1 MPLNIKKKM
10 PKISGHGQASIL
22 SEHEIIRI
30 RKALEIPWR
39 KLFWDVAR
47 FTGERWGAITAL
59 QVSDVYR
66 DAATRAPHEYITFRA
81 RTRKADPCGIKH
93 TRQVPVHPSLYEIL
107 KAYQPPSIGWLFPS
121 KHTLGDHITYETTYL
136 MLREALERCGLDRK
150 GISTHS
156 TRRTFITNLHN
167 KGIDLY
173 TLRQITGH
181 KDLEAL
187 SRYIES
193 DPERIKHAI
202 ACL

>member
-1 MPLNIKKKM
+1 M

-22 SEHEIIRI
+22 SEHEITRI
-30 RKALEIPWR
+30 RKVLTIPWQ

-59 QVSDVYR
+59 QVGDVYQ
-66 DAATRAPHEYITFRA
+66 DARLRRPHEYITFRA
-81 RTRKADPCGIKH
+81 RTRKADPDGTRH
-93 TRQVPVHPSLYEIL
+93 TRQVPIHPTLYEIL
-107 KAYQPPSIGWLFPS
+107 KAYEPPMMGWLFPS
-121 KHTLGDHITYETTYL
+121 SHKRGDHIQYITTYV
-136 MLREALERCGLDRK
+136 MLREALEECGLDKK

-187 SRYIES
+187 SRYIEN